1 MIQRNLAPQLRE
13 ALSDRPVVLLNG
25 ARQAGKSTLAQS
37 LLDGHAASYLTLD
50 DATVLS
56 AIERDP
62 NGFLAGFSGGPVV
75 LDEVQRAPGLFRA
88 LKMAVDRDRTPGR
101 FLLTGSADLFL
112 LPTVSESLAGRME
125 ILTLWPLSQGEV
137 EEVMEGFVDALF
149 SRSFHPPATGTLER
163 SDLLGRM
170 IQGGFPEP
178 RGKTSPSR
186 LRAWFSSYTTTILQR
201 DVRDLA
207 SIENLT
213 ALPRLLSLLATR
225 VASLLNYAELS
236 RSSGLPTSTLKRYFS
251 LLEATF
257 LIQTL
262 PAWSSNLGKRLVKS
276 PKTLLVDS
284 GLLCSLLGI
293 NEARLEEDP
302 TLLGPLLESFVLME
316 IRKQVGWSQTA
327 PSLFHYRTQ
336 TGQEIDLLMEDN
348 AGRIVGVEVKASA
361 SVQERDVRALH
372 DLAGALGKRFV
383 RGVVLYLGE
392 NVVPFSE
399 KVSAVPLP
407 VLWRYPQGI

>member
-336 TGQEIDLLMEDN
+336 TGQEIDLLLEDA
-348 AGRIVGVEVKASA
+348 AGRIVGIEVKASA

>member
-1 MIQRNLAPQLRE
+1 MIQRNLSSQLHE

-25 ARQAGKSTLAQS
+25 ARQSGKSTLAQS

-56 AIERDP
+56 AIDRDP
-62 NGFLAGFSGGPVV
+62 NGFLAGLGSGPVV
-75 LDEVQRAPGLFRA
+75 LDEVQRAPGLFPA

-137 EEVMEGFVDALF
+137 EGVVEGFIDALF
-149 SRSFHPPATGTLER
+149 SRSFQPPATGTIER

-178 RGKTSPSR
+178 RAKTSPSR
-186 LRAWFSSYTTTILQR
+186 LRAWFASYLTTILQR

-207 SIENLT
+207 TIENLT
-213 ALPRLLSLLATR
+213 ALPRLLSLLAAR

-236 RSSGLPTSTLKRYFS
+236 RSSGLPASTLKRYFS

-262 PAWSSNLGKRLVKS
+262 PAWSSNLSKRLVKS

-284 GLLCSLLGI
+284 GLLCHLLGI
-293 NEARLEEDP
+293 NEARLEDDP

-316 IRKQVGWSQTA
+316 IRKQAGWSRTA

-336 TGQEIDLLMEDN
+336 TGQEIDLLLEDA

-372 DLAGALGKRFV
+372 DLAEALGKRFV

-392 NVVPFSE
+392 AVVPFSE

-407 VLWRYPQGI
+407 VLWRYPQGA

>member
-137 EEVMEGFVDALF
+137 EGVMEGFVDALF

-336 TGQEIDLLMEDN
+336 TGQEIDLLLEDA
-348 AGRIVGVEVKASA
+348 AGRIVGIEVKASA

>member
-1 MIQRNLAPQLRE
+1 MIQRNLSSQLRE

-25 ARQAGKSTLAQS
+25 ARQVGKSTLAQS

-50 DATVLS
+50 DATVLA
-56 AIERDP
+56 AIGRDP
-62 NGFLAGFSGGPVV
+62 NGFLAGLGSGPVV
-75 LDEVQRAPGLFRA
+75 LDEVQRAPGLFPA

-137 EEVMEGFVDALF
+137 EGVIEGFIDALF
-149 SRSFHPPATGTLER
+149 SRSFQPPATAAIER
-163 SDLLGRM
+163 SDLLGRL

-178 RGKTSPSR
+178 RGKSSAPR
-186 LRAWFSSYTTTILQR
+186 LRAWFASYLTTILQR

-213 ALPRLLSLLATR
+213 ALPRLLSLLAAR

-262 PAWSSNLGKRLVKS
+262 PAWSSNLSKRLVKS
-276 PKTLLVDS
+276 PKTLVVDS
-284 GLLCSLLGI
+284 GLLCHLLGVS
-293 NEARLEEDP
+293 EARLEEDP

-316 IRKQVGWSQTA
+316 IRKQAGWSRTA

-336 TGQEIDLLMEDN
+336 TGQEIDLLMEDA

-372 DLAGALGKRFV
+372 DLAAALGKRFV

-392 NVVPFSE
+392 AVVPFSE

-407 VLWRYPQGI
+407 VLWRYPQDL